1 VAKVLVDTNI
11 IISALLFPGSVPA
24 QAFARE
30 FLDEFTSKRDI
41 PVTDVDFQ
49 AEHQSADQ
57 AWLGEIDRR
66 IQGYYDGSIP
76 TLSREEVNALIAADR
91 ANAR

>member
-1 VAKVLVDTNI
+1 MTLTELLPLVDELPL
-11 IISALLFPGSVPA
+11 AEKEQL
-24 QAFARE
+24 RDR
-30 FLDEFTSKRDI
+30 LDGDILAERRD
-41 PVTDVDFQ
+41 
-49 AEHQSADQ
+49 ADQ

-91 ANAR
+91 ANAS